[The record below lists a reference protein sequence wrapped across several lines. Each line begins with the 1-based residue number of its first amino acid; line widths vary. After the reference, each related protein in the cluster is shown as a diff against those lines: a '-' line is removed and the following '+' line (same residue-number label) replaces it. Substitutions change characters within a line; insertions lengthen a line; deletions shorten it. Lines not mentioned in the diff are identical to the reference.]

1 MIAKG
6 FAIQKVLKDG
16 KLVNE
21 QGIMG
26 EFNDKDGAKIV
37 EVSDGKA
44 KYTELT
50 PSDIMK
56 LISRPASSESLE
68 HRIASLT
75 RKHHRHHI
83 ASLTRKH
90 HRHHR
95 HHHRHHS
102 RGVASGHHTKRHRR
116 TRKRRKNK
124 RRKTRRR
131 HKKKKSRKSKRRR

>member
-6 FAIQKVLKDG
+6 FAIQKILKDG
-16 KLVNE
+16 KLIDE

-26 EFNDKDGAKIV
+26 EFNNKEGAKIV

-50 PSDIMK
+50 PGDIMK
-56 LISRPASSESLE
+56 LISRPASNESLE
-68 HRIASLT
+68 RRIVMLGT
-75 RKHHRHHI
+75 RKHHRHH
-83 ASLTRKH
+83 R
-90 HRHHR
+90 HRR

-116 TRKRRKNK
+116 
-124 RRKTRRR
+124 R
-131 HKKKKSRKSKRRR
+131 HRKKKKRTHKHKRHHKRHYTKRHRRK

>member
-6 FAIQKVLKDG
+6 FAIQKILKDG
-16 KLVNE
+16 KLIDE

-26 EFNDKDGAKIV
+26 EFNNKEGAKIV

-56 LISRPASSESLE
+56 LISRPASNESLE
-68 HRIASLT
+68 RRIVMLGT
-75 RKHHRHHI
+75 RKHHRHH
-83 ASLTRKH
+83 R
-90 HRHHR
+90 HRR

-116 TRKRRKNK
+116 
-124 RRKTRRR
+124 R
-131 HKKKKSRKSKRRR
+131 HRKKKKRTHKHKRHHKRSYTKRHRRK

>member
-1 MIAKG
+1 MFAAKG

-16 KLVNE
+16 KLIDE

-26 EFNDKDGAKIV
+26 EFDNKQGARIV
-37 EVSDGKA
+37 EVSDGQA

-68 HRIASLT
+68 HRIAKLVT
-75 RKHHRHHI
+75 RKHH
-83 ASLTRKH
+83 H
-90 HRHHR
+90 HRRHR
-95 HHHRHHS
+95 HHHS

-116 TRKRRKNK
+116 K
-124 RRKTRRR
+124 RR
-131 HKKKKSRKSKRRR
+131 HKKRHTHKHKHRRKYHRRHTKKRRK

>member
-16 KLVNE
+16 KLIDE

-26 EFNDKDGAKIV
+26 EFNNKEGAKIV

-56 LISRPASSESLE
+56 LISRPASNESLE
-68 HRIASLT
+68 RRIVMLGT
-75 RKHHRHHI
+75 RKHHRHH
-83 ASLTRKH
+83 R
-90 HRHHR
+90 HRR

-116 TRKRRKNK
+116 
-124 RRKTRRR
+124 R
-131 HKKKKSRKSKRRR
+131 HRKKKKRTHKHKRHHKRSYTKRHRRK

>member
-1 MIAKG
+1 MFAKG

-16 KLVNE
+16 KLIDE

-26 EFNDKDGAKIV
+26 EFDNKQGARIV
-37 EVSDGKA
+37 EVSDGQA

-68 HRIASLT
+68 HRIAKLVT
-75 RKHHRHHI
+75 RKHH
-83 ASLTRKH
+83 H
-90 HRHHR
+90 HRRHR
-95 HHHRHHS
+95 HHHS

-116 TRKRRKNK
+116 KHRHKKRHTHKHKHRRKYHRRHTKKRRK
-124 RRKTRRR
+124 
-131 HKKKKSRKSKRRR
+131 

>member
-6 FAIQKVLKDG
+6 FAIQKILKNG
-16 KLVNE
+16 KLIDE

-26 EFNDKDGAKIV
+26 EFNNKEGAKIV

-75 RKHHRHHI
+75 RKHHR
-83 ASLTRKH
+83 R

-116 TRKRRKNK
+116 RRHRRKK
-124 RRKTRRR
+124 RTHKHKRHHKRHHTRR
-131 HKKKKSRKSKRRR
+131 HKRRRR

>member
-16 KLVNE
+16 KLIDE

-26 EFNDKDGAKIV
+26 EFNNKEGAKIV

-50 PSDIMK
+50 PGDIMK
-56 LISRPASSESLE
+56 LISRPASNESLE
-68 HRIASLT
+68 RRIVMLGT
-75 RKHHRHHI
+75 RKHHRRH
-83 ASLTRKH
+83 RR

-95 HHHRHHS
+95 HHHS
-102 RGVASGHHTKRHRR
+102 RGVASGHHTKKHHRRRRRKKKKRTHKHKRHHKRSNTKRHRR
-116 TRKRRKNK
+116 K
-124 RRKTRRR
+124 
-131 HKKKKSRKSKRRR
+131 

>member
-1 MIAKG
+1 MFAAKG

-16 KLVNE
+16 KLIDE

-26 EFNDKDGAKIV
+26 EFDNKQGARII
-37 EVSDGKA
+37 EVSDGQA

-68 HRIASLT
+68 HRIAKLAT
-75 RKHHRHHI
+75 RKHH
-83 ASLTRKH
+83 H
-90 HRHHR
+90 HRRHR
-95 HHHRHHS
+95 HHHS

-116 TRKRRKNK
+116 KHRHKKRHTHRHKHRRKYHRRHTKKRRK
-124 RRKTRRR
+124 
-131 HKKKKSRKSKRRR
+131 

>member
-26 EFNDKDGAKIV
+26 DKDGAKIV

-68 HRIASLT
+68 HR
-75 RKHHRHHI
+75 I

>member
-1 MIAKG
+1 MFAAKG

-16 KLVNE
+16 KLIDE

-26 EFNDKDGAKIV
+26 EFDNKQGARIV
-37 EVSDGKA
+37 EVSDGQA

-68 HRIASLT
+68 HRIAKLAT
-75 RKHHRHHI
+75 RKHHHR
-83 ASLTRKH
+83 R
-90 HRHHR
+90 HRH
-95 HHHRHHS
+95 HHS

-116 TRKRRKNK
+116 K
-124 RRKTRRR
+124 RR
-131 HKKKKSRKSKRRR
+131 HKKHRTHKHKHRRKYHRRHTKKRRK

>member
-6 FAIQKVLKDG
+6 FAIQKVLKNG
-16 KLVNE
+16 KLIDE

-26 EFNDKDGAKIV
+26 EFNNKEGAKIV

-56 LISRPASSESLE
+56 LISRPASNESLE
-68 HRIASLT
+68 RRIVMLGT
-75 RKHHRHHI
+75 RKHHRHH
-83 ASLTRKH
+83 R
-90 HRHHR
+90 HRR

-116 TRKRRKNK
+116 I
-124 RRKTRRR
+124 
-131 HKKKKSRKSKRRR
+131 HLKKKKRTHKHKRHHKRSNTKRHRRK

>member
-16 KLVNE
+16 KLIDE

-26 EFNDKDGAKIV
+26 EFNNKEGAKIV

-75 RKHHRHHI
+75 RKHHR
-83 ASLTRKH
+83 R

-116 TRKRRKNK
+116 RRHRRKK
-124 RRKTRRR
+124 RTHKHKRHHKRHHTRR
-131 HKKKKSRKSKRRR
+131 HKRRRR

>member
-1 MIAKG
+1 MFAAKG

-16 KLVNE
+16 KLIDE

-26 EFNDKDGAKIV
+26 EFDNKQGARII
-37 EVSDGKA
+37 EVSDGQA

-68 HRIASLT
+68 HRIAKLAT
-75 RKHHRHHI
+75 RKHH
-83 ASLTRKH
+83 H
-90 HRHHR
+90 HRRHR
-95 HHHRHHS
+95 HHHS

-116 TRKRRKNK
+116 K
-124 RRKTRRR
+124 RR
-131 HKKKKSRKSKRRR
+131 HKKRHTHKHKHRRKYHRRHTKKRRK

>member
-16 KLVNE
+16 KLIDE

-26 EFNDKDGAKIV
+26 EFNNKEGAKIV

-50 PSDIMK
+50 PGDIMK
-56 LISRPASSESLE
+56 LISRPASNESLE
-68 HRIASLT
+68 RRIVMLGT
-75 RKHHRHHI
+75 RKHHR
-83 ASLTRKH
+83 R

-95 HHHRHHS
+95 RHHHHHS
-102 RGVASGHHTKRHRR
+102 RGVASGHHTKKHHRRRRRKKKKRTHKHKRHHKRSNTKRHRR
-116 TRKRRKNK
+116 K
-124 RRKTRRR
+124 
-131 HKKKKSRKSKRRR
+131 

>member
-1 MIAKG
+1 MFAKG

-16 KLVNE
+16 KLIDE

-26 EFNDKDGAKIV
+26 EFDNKQGARIV
-37 EVSDGKA
+37 EVSDGQA

-68 HRIASLT
+68 HRIAKLAT
-75 RKHHRHHI
+75 RKHH
-83 ASLTRKH
+83 H
-90 HRHHR
+90 HRRHR
-95 HHHRHHS
+95 HHHS

-116 TRKRRKNK
+116 KHRHKKRHTHKHKHRRKYHRRHTKKRRK
-124 RRKTRRR
+124 
-131 HKKKKSRKSKRRR
+131 

>member
-16 KLVNE
+16 KLIDE

-26 EFNDKDGAKIV
+26 EFNNKEGAKIV

-75 RKHHRHHI
+75 RKHHRHH
-83 ASLTRKH
+83 
-90 HRHHR
+90 RHHR
-95 HHHRHHS
+95 HHHRHYS

-116 TRKRRKNK
+116 RRHRRKK
-124 RRKTRRR
+124 RTHKHKRHHKRHHTRR
-131 HKKKKSRKSKRRR
+131 HKRRRR

>member
-1 MIAKG
+1 MFAKG

-16 KLVNE
+16 KLIDE

-26 EFNDKDGAKIV
+26 EFDNKQGARIV
-37 EVSDGKA
+37 EVSDGQA

-68 HRIASLT
+68 HRIAKLAT
-75 RKHHRHHI
+75 RKHH
-83 ASLTRKH
+83 H
-90 HRHHR
+90 HRRHR
-95 HHHRHHS
+95 HHHS

-116 TRKRRKNK
+116 K
-124 RRKTRRR
+124 RR
-131 HKKKKSRKSKRRR
+131 HKKRRTHKHKHRRKYHRRYTKKRRK

>member
-16 KLVNE
+16 KLIDE

-26 EFNDKDGAKIV
+26 EFNNKEGAKIV

-75 RKHHRHHI
+75 RKHHRHH
-83 ASLTRKH
+83 
-90 HRHHR
+90 RHHR

-102 RGVASGHHTKRHRR
+102 KGVASGHHTKRHRR
-116 TRKRRKNK
+116 RRHRRKK
-124 RRKTRRR
+124 RTHKHKR
-131 HKKKKSRKSKRRR
+131 HHKRHYTKRHKRRRR

>member
-16 KLVNE
+16 KLIDE

-26 EFNDKDGAKIV
+26 EFNNKEGAKIV

-50 PSDIMK
+50 PGDIMK
-56 LISRPASSESLE
+56 LISRPASNESLE

-75 RKHHRHHI
+75 RKHHRHH
-83 ASLTRKH
+83 
-90 HRHHR
+90 R
-95 HHHRHHS
+95 HHHHDRS
-102 RGVASGHHTKRHRR
+102 RHRR
-116 TRKRRKNK
+116 AHSHRPSHQNLHPA
-124 RRKTRRR
+124 R
-131 HKKKKSRKSKRRR
+131 HRTAQSLNQNNNHSTTHPGGI

>member
-26 EFNDKDGAKIV
+26 EFNDKDGAKII

-75 RKHHRHHI
+75 RKHHR
-83 ASLTRKH
+83 H

>member
-16 KLVNE
+16 KLIDE

-26 EFNDKDGAKIV
+26 EFNNKEGAKIV

-75 RKHHRHHI
+75 RKHHRHH
-83 ASLTRKH
+83 
-90 HRHHR
+90 RHHR

-116 TRKRRKNK
+116 RRHRRKK
-124 RRKTRRR
+124 RTHKHKRHHKRHHTRR
-131 HKKKKSRKSKRRR
+131 HKRRRR